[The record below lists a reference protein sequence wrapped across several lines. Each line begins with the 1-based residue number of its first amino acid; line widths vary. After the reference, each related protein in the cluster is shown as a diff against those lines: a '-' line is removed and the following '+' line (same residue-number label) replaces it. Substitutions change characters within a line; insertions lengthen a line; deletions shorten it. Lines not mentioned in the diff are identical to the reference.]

1 MISVFIEFS
10 LPNTY
15 GAQVACSKGCFPAAL
30 GDLVENE
37 ERDGRGILRKL
48 LKCRTYIQSSLITPR
63 HTTGRIKA
71 NKSRQILRKD
81 SPVRP
86 IFCMIYLFD
95 HDELLGRRCLPP

>member
-1 MISVFIEFS
+1 MERR
-10 LPNTY
+10 LP
-15 GAQVACSKGCFPAAL
+15 AARGCFPAAL

-48 LKCRTYIQSSLITPR
+48 LKCRTYIQPSLITPC

-81 SPVRP
+81 SPAFQKTYSDR
-86 IFCMIYLFD
+86 FALD
-95 HDELLGRRCLPP
+95 